1 MADKCPNEV
10 LIVNVDNPT
19 NKVLLE
25 VLATKG
31 IRGIVAEDYRSG
43 LELLDRRQC
52 DMVLIDLEH
61 ICRPSGSKGA
71 FIDQYRIRQLRESHP
86 ELPLVL
92 LISRKELSVLIGA
105 DDDGQP
111 DDRLIQLTAD
121 LVSHAV
127 ALGINGFLCKPLCH
141 MDALDMIERF
151 LPVKQVSVLAQAEA
165 ACGLP
170 FKIVGRSKVMLKTV
184 ELAKRIAATTAPVL
198 ILGESGTGKELVAH
212 LIHCSSMRASGSYI
226 RVNCAALSESLLD
239 SELFGHEKGAF
250 TGALALYKGR
260 FERANGGTILLD
272 EITETPPRFQAKL
285 LRVLEQQELER
296 VGGGQSIRVNVRVI
310 STTNTDIVE
319 QVRSGRFRQD
329 LYYRLC
335 GAKLTVP
342 ALRER
347 VEDLEDLVW
356 HFVNMYAKE
365 CGRTITALDPAT
377 MDIFRRYDWPG
388 NVRQLRNVVRTC
400 LIFGTG
406 LVLKLTEVGWLMD
419 GARAHTQAKIDDQFS
434 LSSRRYPNVEG
445 PLGISGM
452 PLEDIERIAILET
465 LTKTGGNRKKAAGL
479 LGISDRTL
487 REKIRRYREHFKG
500 EPMYQVA
507 KQGI

>member
-1 MADKCPNEV
+1 MADRCPNEV

-25 VLATKG
+25 VLAIKG
-31 IRGIVAEDYRSG
+31 IRGIVVEDYRSA

-61 ICRPSGSKGA
+61 ICQPSGSKGA
-71 FIDQYRIRQLRESHP
+71 FIDQYRIRQLRASHP
-86 ELPLVL
+86 ELPLVVL
-92 LISRKELSVLIGA
+92 MDRRELSGLTGT
-105 DDDGQP
+105 DDGQLG
-111 DDRLIQLTAD
+111 DRLIQLTAD

-141 MDALDMIERF
+141 IDALGMIERYI
-151 LPVKQVSVLAQAEA
+151 PVKQVNVLAQADP

-170 FKIVGRSKVMLKTV
+170 FQIVGRSQAMLKTV
-184 ELAKRIAATTAPVL
+184 ELCKRIATTSAPVL
-198 ILGESGTGKELVAH
+198 ILGESGTGKELVAQ
-212 LIHCSSMRASGSYI
+212 LIHCSSMRANGPYI
-226 RVNCAALSESLLD
+226 RVNCAALSESLLE

-250 TGALALYKGR
+250 TGALTLYKGR
-260 FERANGGTILLD
+260 FERASGGTILLD

-310 STTNTDIVE
+310 GTTNTDIVE

-335 GAKLTVP
+335 VARLTVP
-342 ALRER
+342 PLRER

-365 CGRTITALDPAT
+365 CGRTISALDPAT

-406 LVLKLTEVGWLMD
+406 PVLKLTEVGWLMD
-419 GARAHTQAKIDDQFS
+419 GVRAHTNGKIDDQFS
-434 LSSRRYPNVEG
+434 LSSHRCPNIEG
-445 PLGISGM
+445 PLGISGV

-465 LTKTGGNRKKAAGL
+465 LTKTGGNRKKAASL

-487 REKIRRYREHFKG
+487 RGKLRRYREQFKG
-500 EPMYQVA
+500 EPMYQV
-507 KQGI
+507 G